1 MVNDSASHRCPP
13 PFWFDHGRQTR
24 FPNWIWS
31 SNCPSGSV
39 GAVVSGDWVG
49 SGDTPTVVGVAGI
62 VSMGPMVGAGSGA
75 VMLGSGASGSPTMG
89 SPPSRSV
96 VAVDCSVVVVT
107 ASVVVVVSIV
117 EHGSLALVVVEQ
129 SVVVVVVPGQ
139 GSSLLVGA
147 QSIVVVVVLGQG
159 SPLLVVVQQSVVS
172 CDEVVT
178 GDDVVPDEE
187 VVPDDDVGTD
197 EGVADDGA
205 AVDNVAPEA
214 ELDPIAITKIRSVK
228 APAHSVESIFLDLK
242 SSQLLLIDVPAYGLR
257 RLFAA
262 E

>member
-1 MVNDSASHRCPP
+1 
-13 PFWFDHGRQTR
+13 
-24 FPNWIWS
+24 
-31 SNCPSGSV
+31 
-39 GAVVSGDWVG
+39 
-49 SGDTPTVVGVAGI
+49 
-62 VSMGPMVGAGSGA
+62 
-75 VMLGSGASGSPTMG
+75 
-89 SPPSRSV
+89 V

-139 GSSLLVGA
+139 DSSLLVAA
-147 QSIVVVVVLGQG
+147 QSIVVVVVLGQV

-178 GDDVVPDEE
+178 
-187 VVPDDDVGTD
+187 
-197 EGVADDGA
+197 
-205 AVDNVAPEA
+205 VDNVAPEA